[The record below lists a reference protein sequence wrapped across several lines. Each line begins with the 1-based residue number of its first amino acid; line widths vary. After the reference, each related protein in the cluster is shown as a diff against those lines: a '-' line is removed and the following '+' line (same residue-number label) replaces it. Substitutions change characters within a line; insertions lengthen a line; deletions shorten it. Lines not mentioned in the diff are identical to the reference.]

1 MRAAAASHLPSR
13 LRPLLV
19 PGVVTAVM
27 FATLVGLGLWQL
39 HRLAWKEGVLADIAR
54 AEQSPPV
61 PLTGHPLPFAKVSAA
76 GHMRGDVHA
85 LYGADV
91 RDEPGGS
98 VMGAQL
104 IEPLERPGQDPV
116 LVERG
121 WIADGAP
128 LPPPGDTVVGYVRA
142 PDAPGLESRLL
153 LKSGF
158 FSSALMS
165 ELFLGMV
172 ALSVTVGLPWRTHD
186 ARIAHG
192 LGVFSL
198 LDLAIEAVHTVH
210 GGAGALNVQDVLTSA
225 RMIVYLGC
233 LVYWIV
239 TLWQEAPEPRDLPLK
254 LIAELRL
261 LNARVAYDLGTLRK
275 WKKP

>member
-1 MRAAAASHLPSR
+1 MPLSGMDRSLWAAGLFGHVTLLSVLLARRRSARFPMFTALIATNIARTVLLYCLRDAEAAYRAAYVATHFLDTALQLAVVYEVARHVF
-13 LRPLLV
+13 RPGGRWA
-19 PGVVTAVM
+19 P
-27 FATLVGLGLWQL
+27 
-39 HRLAWKEGVLADIAR
+39 
-54 AEQSPPV
+54 
-61 PLTGHPLPFAKVSAA
+61 
-76 GHMRGDVHA
+76 DVHHTIFWLLWTSLA
-85 LYGADV
+85 VASTLTLLA
-91 RDEPGGS
+91 
-98 VMGAQL
+98 
-104 IEPLERPGQDPV
+104 
-116 LVERG
+116 
-121 WIADGAP
+121 
-128 LPPPGDTVVGYVRA
+128 A